1 MNHPMPILAS
11 LPATSVFVGA
21 FDTSEQGGAVNAA
34 IAWIQGLL
42 GPYSSDPWV
51 LALGTLVLSL
61 VFAKLL
67 DIVLSWLLK
76 VLAKRT
82 TTLFDDRLFEL
93 VHRPVIWSV
102 VLAGGLA
109 ALRFLELGDAV
120 EGGAM
125 HLALSLAIVVWS
137 VFFLRAA
144 TSFLR
149 AASQESARFQL
160 IEPRTFPL
168 FSNLATLF
176 ILALTAWCLISV
188 WGANMTGWLASAGVA
203 GLAIGFA
210 AQDTLANL
218 FAGVFVIADA
228 PFRVGDYIVL
238 DTGDRGRVVHI
249 GLRST
254 RLLTR
259 DDVEITIPNS
269 VIANGR
275 ITNQSSGVS
284 KRLRLKIPV
293 QVAYGTDIDQLR
305 ELLMQIA
312 KEEPLA
318 LPDPA
323 PRVRF
328 RLLADSGL
336 NFELMVWSADPSL
349 KGRTMDALNSAIY
362 KRLAAAGIEIP
373 YPKQDIYLHKT

>member
-1 MNHPMPILAS
+1 M
-11 LPATSVFVGA
+11 SVEGSGVI
-21 FDTSEQGGAVNAA
+21 DQG
-34 IAWIQGLL
+34 ITWMEELL
-42 GPYSSDPWV
+42 GGYVDSPWV
-51 LALGTLVLSL
+51 LALGTVVLSL
-61 VFAKLL
+61 VLAKAL
-67 DIVLSWLLK
+67 DLVLTLVLK
-76 VLAKRT
+76 VVAKKT
-82 TTLFDDRLFEL
+82 NTLFDDRLFEL
-93 VHRPVIWSV
+93 IHRPVITSV
-102 VLAGGLA
+102 VLMGFMV
-109 ALRFLELGDAV
+109 ALRFLNPGEAFEERASQLG
-120 EGGAM
+120 
-125 HLALSLAIVVWS
+125 LSIFVLVWS

-144 TSFLR
+144 TSFLN
-149 AASQESARFQL
+149 AMSQEDARFQL
-160 IEPRTFPL
+160 LEPRTFPL
-168 FSNLATLF
+168 FSNLSTLV
-176 ILALTAWCLISV
+176 ILAITAWCLIGV

-284 KRLRLKIPV
+284 KRMRLKIPV
-293 QVAYGTDIDQLR
+293 QVAYGSDVDELR
-305 ELLMQIA
+305 GLLMKIA
-312 KEEPLA
+312 SDEPLVLESPEA
-318 LPDPA
+318 
-323 PRVRF
+323 RVRF

-336 NFELMVWSADPSL
+336 NFELMVWCGDPSL
-349 KGRTMDALNSAIY
+349 RGRTIDALNTAIY
-362 KRLAAAGIEIP
+362 KRLAEAKIEIP
-373 YPKQDIYLHKT
+373 YPKQDIYLRREE